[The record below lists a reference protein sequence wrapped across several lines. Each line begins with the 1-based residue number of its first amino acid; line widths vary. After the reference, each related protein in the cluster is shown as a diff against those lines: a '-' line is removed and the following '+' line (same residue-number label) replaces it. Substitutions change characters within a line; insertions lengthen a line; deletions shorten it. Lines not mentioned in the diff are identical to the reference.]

1 MAQEASSSNTSSSS
15 SGYRYHVFLS
25 FRGKDTRKTFTDHLY
40 TAFVNAGFRTFRDDD
55 ELERGQGIKPE
66 LEKAIKQSQ
75 SCVIVFSKDYAFS
88 EWCLDELVMIL
99 ERNKRSGSQ
108 EHVVLPIFY
117 DVDPSQVRRQ
127 TGSLAKAFAAHQK
140 NQSLDRVSRW
150 RAALEEVADV
160 AGMVLQNQADGHESK
175 FIKKVVKVIEDR
187 LSRTPICVARHLI
200 GIHSRVEK
208 INLWL
213 QEGSTD
219 VSILMI
225 YGMRGIGKTTIA
237 KYVYNSN
244 FKRFEG
250 SSFLENIREVSEQ
263 SNGLV
268 KIQRQLLSDILHGRK
283 VNIQSVSEG
292 IIKIQDTISS
302 KRVLLVLDDVD
313 HLDQLDAILR
323 MQDLFYP
330 GSKIIVTTC
339 CTGLLQAHHKVIKV
353 HNVATLG
360 YTESLELF
368 SWHAFG
374 QEHPIVGYMAHSH
387 RVVCQSGGL
396 PLALKVLGSSL
407 SGKSIAVWE
416 SALNKLEA
424 IPNNEILKKIR
435 ISFDSLQDDH
445 DRSLFLHIACFF
457 IGMDTYV
464 ISRIL
469 DDCGFY
475 TTVAIQNLID
485 RCLVTIDED
494 NKVEMHNM
502 IRDMG
507 RGIVR
512 LESEDPGKRSRLWHH
527 KDSFQVLT
535 ENTGTQTIEGLA
547 LNMHTHPEVDIP
559 SRSSKEPVGLETN
572 AFARMHKLK
581 LLQLGPVQLNGCYE
595 EFPKGLR
602 WLCWLEFPL
611 DSLPSNFP
619 LERLVVLEICS
630 GSLRQVWKGTKYL
643 PSLKILNLSHSNA
656 LAETPDFSHIPNLE
670 RLILK
675 DCGSLVDVH
684 ESIGDLERLIY
695 WNMED
700 CKNIRK
706 LPKNMCMLKA
716 LETLIISGCSNLNEL
731 PMEMRKIESLKVFHA
746 DGVPIHRLLTTNEE
760 VNLWPRKTPEICWAS
775 YLPCNIVD
783 LSLSDCNLSDGD
795 FPRDF
800 GQLSSLRR
808 LDLSHNQISG
818 LPECVRGVTRLDQL
832 SFYSCWRLRSLVRL
846 PRVVGRLI
854 LSGCSSLE
862 NLSFQSACLPESI
875 RVGSNW
881 RLLEI
886 EYCYKLELLEKVD
899 VEMINLLGLN
909 NLESTKSIMISTI
922 YESQASPKNMCPS
935 PILGLYQYGI
945 FSTFLPGNEVPGQF
959 SHRTA
964 GSSISFTLPLLPNL
978 MIRGLNIFSV
988 YAQSNNDSPHK
999 INVNFEIFPYPII
1012 TEVSNK
1018 SKGVKWIYGPAFFG
1032 VPGDGEDAIWLSH
1045 WKFGNQLERGNE
1057 VTVSLFTVPKLQV
1070 KECGVQLVYEQEEK
1084 MMSSQHNNN
1093 TDPFYPYV
1101 IGGDLS
1107 NFEVRPGTYFL
1118 CRLPKGLTS
1127 TIIDMDVRASVW
1139 SNYLIRD
1146 SLQITDREEEQ
1157 QGDCTLA
1164 AQRSSNSNNSGGRGW
1179 KVLNLI
1185 IATVFFLSVPLVA
1198 RSSLLRPKKRHA
1210 TKISV
1215 VSL

>member
-1 MAQEASSSNTSSSS
+1 MAQEASSSNTCPSAS
-15 SGYRYHVFLS
+15 SGYSYHVFLS

-40 TAFVNAGFRTFRDDD
+40 TAFVDAGFQTFRDDD
-55 ELERGQGIKPE
+55 EIERGKGLKPE
-66 LEKAIKQSQ
+66 LEKAIQQSQ

-99 ERNKRSGSQ
+99 ERKKRSSSQ

-127 TGSLAKAFAAHQK
+127 TGTLAEAFAIHQK
-140 NQSLDRVSRW
+140 NQSLNRVSRW
-150 RAALEEVADV
+150 RAALTEIADL

-187 LSRTPICVARHLI
+187 LSRTPISVARHLI
-200 GIHSRVEK
+200 GIHSRVEN
-208 INLWL
+208 INRWL
-213 QEGSTD
+213 QDGSTD
-219 VSILMI
+219 VGII
-225 YGMRGIGKTTIA
+225 VINGMRGIGKTTIA
-237 KYVYNSN
+237 KYVYNAN
-244 FKRFEG
+244 FRTFEG

-268 KIQRQLLSDILHGRK
+268 QIQRQLLSDILHGRK
-283 VNIQSVSEG
+283 VYINSVSEG
-292 IIKIQDTISS
+292 ITKIQDTIGSR
-302 KRVLLVLDDVD
+302 RVLLVLDDVD

-330 GSKIIVTTC
+330 GSKVIITTSC
-339 CTGLLQAHHKVIKV
+339 VGLLEAHKVIKV
-353 HNVATLG
+353 HNVETLE
-360 YTESLELF
+360 YMESLELF

-374 QEHPIVGYMAHSH
+374 QDHPIAGYMAHSH

-469 DDCGFY
+469 DDCGYY

-485 RCLVTIDED
+485 RCLVTINED
-494 NKVEMHNM
+494 NEVQMHHM

-512 LESEDPGKRSRLWHH
+512 IQSEEPGERSRLWHH
-527 KDSFQVLT
+527 KDSFKVLT
-535 ENTGTQTIEGLA
+535 EKTGTPTIEGLA
-547 LNMHTHPEVDIP
+547 LNMHTHPEVP
-559 SRSSKEPVGLETN
+559 SSSSNELVVLETN

-581 LLQLGPVQLNGCYE
+581 LLQFGNVQLNGCYE

-619 LERLVVLEICS
+619 LDRLVVLEICS

-656 LAETPDFSHIPNLE
+656 LTETPDFLHIPNLE
-670 RLILK
+670 RLILN
-675 DCGSLVDVH
+675 DCASLVDIH
-684 ESIGDLERLIY
+684 ESIGNLERLVY
-695 WNMED
+695 WNMEN
-700 CKNIRK
+700 CTSIRK
-706 LPKNMCMLKA
+706 LPKNICMLKF

-731 PMEMRKIESLKVFHA
+731 PREMRKIESLKVFQA
-746 DGVPIHRLLTTNEE
+746 DRVPVHQLLTTTEE
-760 VNLWPRKTPEICWAS
+760 VNLIPRKSPEICWAA
-775 YLPCNIVD
+775 YLPCNLVD
-783 LSLSDCNLSDGD
+783 LSLCDCNLSDGD

-800 GQLSSLRR
+800 GQLSSVRR
-808 LDLSHNQISG
+808 LDLSWNPISG
-818 LPECVRGVTRLDQL
+818 LPECIRGVSRLDQL
-832 SFYSCWRLRSLVRL
+832 SFGFCWRLKSLVRL
-846 PRVVGRLI
+846 PRVVERLT
-854 LSGCSSLE
+854 LRGCSSLE
-862 NLSFQSACLPESI
+862 KVSFQSACLPESI
-875 RVGSNW
+875 KISSNCS
-881 RLLEI
+881 LVEV
-886 EYCYKLELLEKVD
+886 EHCYKLELLEKVD
-899 VEMINLLGLN
+899 VEMINLLGLS
-909 NLESTKSIMISTI
+909 NLESTKIIMMATI
-922 YESQASPKNMCPS
+922 YSDMSKENTGPSQ
-935 PILGLYQYGI
+935 ILGLYQYGI
-945 FSTFLPGNEVPGQF
+945 FSTFLTGNEVPGQF
-959 SHRTA
+959 IHKTA
-964 GSSISFTLPLLPNL
+964 GSSISFTVPLLPNL
-978 MIRGLNIFSV
+978 KIRGLNIFAV
-988 YAQSNNDSPHK
+988 YAQSNNDSPNK
-999 INVNFEIFPYPII
+999 INVNYEIFPYPII

-1018 SKGVKWIYGPAFFG
+1018 SKGVKWIYGPTFFG
-1032 VPGDGEDAIWLSH
+1032 FPGDGQDVMWLSH
-1045 WKFGNQLERGNE
+1045 WKFGDQLELGNE
-1057 VTVSLFTVPKLQV
+1057 VTVSVFTVPELQV
-1070 KECGVQLVYEQEEK
+1070 KECGVQLVYEQEDRREEK
-1084 MMSSQHNNN
+1084 TMSSQHKNNN
-1093 TDPFYPYV
+1093 TDPFDPYV

-1127 TIIDMDVRASVW
+1127 TKIDMDVRASVW

-1146 SLQITDREEEQ
+1146 SLQIADREEEQ

-1164 AQRSSNSNNSGGRGW
+1164 AQRSSNSNNRGGRGW

-1185 IATVFFLSVPLVA
+1185 MATVFFLSVPLVA
-1198 RSSLLRPKKRHA
+1198 RSSLLRLKKRHA
-1210 TKISV
+1210 ARSP
-1215 VSL
+1215 

>member
-1 MAQEASSSNTSSSS
+1 MALGERHQRHQQEEVICYLHHLPMAQEASSSNTCPPAS
-15 SGYRYHVFLS
+15 SGYSYHVFLS

-40 TAFVNAGFRTFRDDD
+40 TAFVNAGFQTFRDDD
-55 ELERGQGIKPE
+55 ELERGKGIKPE
-66 LEKAIKQSQ
+66 LEKAIQQSQ

-99 ERNKRSGSQ
+99 ERKKRSSSQ

-127 TGSLAKAFAAHQK
+127 TGSLAEAFATHQK
-140 NQSLDRVSRW
+140 NQSLNR
-150 RAALEEVADV
+150 
-160 AGMVLQNQADGHESK
+160 
-175 FIKKVVKVIEDR
+175 FIKKVVKVIEER
-187 LSRTPICVARHLI
+187 LSRTPISVARHLI
-200 GIHSRVEK
+200 GIHSQVKK

-213 QEGSTD
+213 RDGSTD
-219 VSILMI
+219 VGILMI

-237 KYVYNSN
+237 KYVYNSD

-283 VNIQSVSEG
+283 VNIHSVSEG

-323 MQDLFYP
+323 I
-330 GSKIIVTTC
+330 KIIVTTC
-339 CTGLLQAHHKVIKV
+339 CAGLLQAHHKVIKV

-374 QEHPIVGYMAHSH
+374 QDHPIVGYMAHSH
-387 RVVCQSGGL
+387 RVVSQSGGL

-424 IPNNEILKKIR
+424 IPNDEILKKIR

-485 RCLVTIDED
+485 RCLVTTDEN

-512 LESEDPGKRSRLWHH
+512 LESEDPGKRSRLWNH
-527 KDSFQVLT
+527 KDSFKVLT
-535 ENTGTQTIEGLA
+535 ENTGTKTIEGLA
-547 LNMHTHPEVDIP
+547 LNMYTHPEVDIP
-559 SRSSKEPVGLETN
+559 SRSSNELFGLETN
-572 AFARMHKLK
+572 AFARMHKLR
-581 LLQLGPVQLNGCYE
+581 LLQLGPVQLNGCYK

-611 DSLPSNFP
+611 DSLPCNFP
-619 LERLVVLEICS
+619 LERLVVLEICY

-656 LAETPDFSHIPNLE
+656 LIETPDFSHIPNLE
-670 RLILK
+670 RLLLK
-675 DCGSLVDVH
+675 DCESLVDVH
-684 ESIGDLERLIY
+684 ESIGNLERLIY

-731 PMEMRKIESLKVFHA
+731 PMEMRKMDSLKMFQA
-746 DGVPIHRLLTTNEE
+746 DRVPIHRLLTTNE
-760 VNLWPRKTPEICWAS
+760 VNLWPRKTPEICWVS
-775 YLPCNIVD
+775 YLPRTIVD

-808 LDLSHNQISG
+808 LDLSWNPISG
-818 LPECVRGVTRLDQL
+818 LPECIRGVSRLDQL
-832 SFYSCWRLRSLVRL
+832 SFYSCWRLKSLVRL
-846 PRVVGRLI
+846 PRVVKRLI
-854 LSGCSSLE
+854 LSCCSSLE
-862 NLSFQSACLPESI
+862 KVSFQSIYLPESI
-875 RVGSNW
+875 RISGNRSLV
-881 RLLEI
+881 EV
-886 EYCYKLELLEKVD
+886 EYGYKLELLEKVD
-899 VEMINLLGLN
+899 AEMINLLGLS
-909 NLESTKSIMISTI
+909 NLESTKTIMMATI
-922 YESQASPKNMCPS
+922 YDANAHGTEEKCVP
-935 PILGLYQYGI
+935 GLYQYGI

-959 SHRTA
+959 SHKTA

-978 MIRGLNIFSV
+978 MIRGLNIFAV
-988 YAQSNNDSPHK
+988 YSESNNDSPNK
-999 INVNFEIFPYPII
+999 INVNYRIFPYPII

-1018 SKGVKWIYGPAFFG
+1018 SKGVKWIYGPTFFG
-1032 VPGDGEDAIWLSH
+1032 VPGDGQDAIWLSH
-1045 WKFGNQLERGNE
+1045 WKFGNQLESGNE
-1057 VTVSLFTVPKLQV
+1057 V
-1070 KECGVQLVYEQEEK
+1070 KECGVQLVYEQEQEQEEN
-1084 MMSSQHNNN
+1084 MMNSQHNNN
-1093 TDPFYPYV
+1093 NKTDTFYPHV

-1107 NFEVRPGTYFL
+1107 SFEVRPGTYFL
-1118 CRLPKGLTS
+1118 CRLPIGLTS
-1127 TIIDMDVRASVW
+1127 TIIDMDVRASVL
-1139 SNYLIRD
+1139 SNYLIRG
-1146 SLQITDREEEQ
+1146 SLQITDKEEEQ
-1157 QGDCTLA
+1157 QSDYTLA
-1164 AQRSSNSNNSGGRGW
+1164 AQGSSNSNNRGGRGW

-1185 IATVFFLSVPLVA
+1185 IAAVFFLSVPLVA
-1198 RSSLLRPKKRHA
+1198 RSSLLRPKKRHS
-1210 TKISV
+1210 TRSP
-1215 VSL
+1215 